1 VTTWIVLRAA
11 GIGAYVMLF
20 LSVAF
25 GLSATSAPF
34 DKRFAKASSI
44 SVHQFMS
51 TVGLALLSIHIGGL
65 LLDSYMHFGPV
76 QILIPGASSYRPVPV
91 ALGVVGM
98 YATVLVLVS
107 SWFRKGYSPKLWR
120 ALHMAAV
127 PAFVLSMLHG
137 VFAGADATRRWM
149 FLLYIAT
156 ACIIV
161 FLLIL
166 RGLTV
171 GLRRARRAQSSP
183 PAASRPEVSRAPR
196 SSAGIVDAA
205 TGPSSATATDAVA
218 AGASG
223 DRVSVAP
230 GSRSEDRSAI
240 RGGADTR
247 IGIAG
252 SVSRAPAT
260 AKAPAI
266 NAALSATPTTPHP
279 TAVTPRRNM
288 AAP

>member
-25 GLSATSAPF
+25 GLSATAAPF

-65 LLDSYMHFGPV
+65 LLDSYMHFGPA
-76 QILIPGASSYRPVPV
+76 QILIPGASTYRPVPV

-98 YATVLVLVS
+98 YATVVVLVS
-107 SWFRKGYSPKLWR
+107 SWVRKGYSPKLWR

-127 PAFVLSMLHG
+127 PAFVLSMVHG
-137 VFAGADATRRWM
+137 IFAGTDATRRWM
-149 FLLYIAT
+149 LLLYVAT
-156 ACIIV
+156 ACIVV

-171 GLRRARRAQSSP
+171 GLRPARRAQSSP
-183 PAASRPEVSRAPR
+183 PDRSRPEASPPR
-196 SSAGIVDAA
+196 SSVGVGDATAGF
-205 TGPSSATATDAVA
+205 PSATATDAVV
-218 AGASG
+218 GASG
-223 DRVSVAP
+223 DPVLVAAE
-230 GSRSEDRSAI
+230 SRSEDRSAI
-240 RGGADTR
+240 RCGADTR

-252 SVSRAPAT
+252 SVSRVPAT

>member
-25 GLSATSAPF
+25 GLSGNSAPF

-44 SVHQFMS
+44 SVHPFMS
-51 TVGLALLSIHIGGL
+51 TVGLVLLSIHIGGL
-65 LLDSYMHFGPV
+65 LLDSYMHFGPAQV
-76 QILIPGASSYRPVPV
+76 LIPGASTYRPLPV
-91 ALGVVGM
+91 ALGVIGM
-98 YATVLVLVS
+98 YAMVLVLVS
-107 SWFRKGYSPKLWR
+107 SWFRNGYSPKLWR
-120 ALHMAAV
+120 AIHMAAV

-156 ACIIV
+156 ACIVV

-171 GLRRARRAQSSP
+171 GLRPARRAQSSP
-183 PAASRPEVSRAPR
+183 PDPSRPEVSRAAR
-196 SSAGIVDAA
+196 SSDDVGDAR
-205 TGPSSATATDAVA
+205 TWVGPTAREAVVV
-218 AGASG
+218 GASG
-223 DRVSVAP
+223 DRVSLAP
-230 GSRSEDRSAI
+230 GSRSADRSAI
-240 RGGADTR
+240 SRGADTR

-252 SVSRAPAT
+252 SVSRVPAT

-266 NAALSATPTTPHP
+266 NAALSAAPATPNPTTV
-279 TAVTPRRNM
+279 TARRSM